1 MRTIKK
7 PALIYPKGTH
17 RTPTFYFRGADQF
30 QESESKE
37 YEIRSLGI
45 YEKSLELEL
54 NQIREE
60 EQKVSDELVLME
72 SYVTQISEKVGNSNS
87 EHQKLLIK
95 HKELLTQI
103 SEVDE
108 EIKSL
113 KKMQNPLLLEQLTR
127 EHASFSP
134 DIATLSAELKK
145 NLFQIKDARRKTNE
159 IKVSDNYLF
168 SLQACTEVSVAN
180 ETRIYL
186 KDKLMRLCKSQN
198 TRPSANNSKRTFS
211 TGQVN
216 QHDQKLNSLFDTQ
229 QESLLEKEEV
239 LLLKVLAQKHSDLLV
254 GKLKEYSSELGE
266 IIQKLSDGK
275 ET

>member
-17 RTPTFYFRGADQF
+17 RTPAFYFRGADQF
-30 QESESKE
+30 QESEAKE
-37 YEIRSLGI
+37 YEIRSLEI
-45 YEKSLELEL
+45 HEKSLELEL

-72 SYVTQISEKVGNSNS
+72 QYVTQISEKVGNSNS
-87 EHQKLLIK
+87 DHQKLLIK

-103 SEVDE
+103 NEVDE

-113 KKMQNPLLLEQLTR
+113 KQMQNPLLLEQLKR

-134 DIATLSAELKK
+134 DLAILSAELKK
-145 NLFQIKDARRKTNE
+145 NKFQIKDAQRKTDE
-159 IKVSDNYLF
+159 IKVSDKYLF
-168 SLQACTEVSVAN
+168 SVQACTEVSVAD

-186 KDKLMRLCKSQN
+186 KDKLLKLCKSQN

-216 QHDQKLNSLFDTQ
+216 QHDQLLNSLFETL
-229 QESLLEKEEV
+229 QESSLEKEEFF
-239 LLLKVLAQKHSDLLV
+239 LLKVLAQKHSDLLV
-254 GKLKEYSSELGE
+254 GKLKEYSSELDE
-266 IIQKLSDGK
+266 IIQRLSHGK
-275 ET
+275 GT